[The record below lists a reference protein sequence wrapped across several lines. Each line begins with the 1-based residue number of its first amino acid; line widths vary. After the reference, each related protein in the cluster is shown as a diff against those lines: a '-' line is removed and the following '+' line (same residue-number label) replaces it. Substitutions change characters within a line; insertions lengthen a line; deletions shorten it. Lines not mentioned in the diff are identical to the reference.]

1 MIYVPVK
8 EIKKTVVG
16 QKTLYTNDTMNKSNL
31 DRSSRSVIDEY
42 VTKFELSNLNLEAL
56 KVFLENLVTLADD
69 LKDDIEKQRV
79 TLYDQCGDDTP
90 CTPEGRKELER
101 IKEAL
106 DDAEDELEDLKKDI
120 DDKVKCLAACYGGG
134 QGDGACTATCE
145 MQCQG
150 ACLSNCQQACQSNC
164 QEACQNTV
172 QFCTQVWSTVSHNPQ
187 PPSFVFSQSS

>member
-42 VTKFELSNLNLEAL
+42 VSKFELSEMNLEAL
-56 KVFLENLVTLADD
+56 RIFLQNLTLLADE
-69 LKDDIEKQRV
+69 LKDNIEKQRV

-90 CTPEGRKELER
+90 CTPEGKKELER
-101 IKEAL
+101 VKQALEEA
-106 DDAEDELEDLKKDI
+106 EEELEDLKKDI
-120 DDKVKCLAACYGGG
+120 DDKVNCLAACYGGG
-134 QGDGACTATCE
+134 QGEGACTATCE

-150 ACLSNCQQACQSNC
+150 
-164 QEACQNTV
+164 
-172 QFCTQVWSTVSHNPQ
+172 
-187 PPSFVFSQSS
+187 